1 MIDQAGA
8 IAFRRRGRTFDVLLV
23 TAKRDRMAWIFP
35 KGHIEPGEAAEAA
48 ALRETREEA
57 GVVGVAV
64 GPAGAP
70 LEFRSKSEDVR
81 VQYFLVEATGE
92 TTPEDDRGVRWVPQ
106 ADAAAAVTHANARA
120 LLESV
125 LPDIERHLAASR

>member
-1 MIDQAGA
+1 MIEQAGA
-8 IAFRRRGRTFDVLLV
+8 IAFRRRGRSFDVLLV

-35 KGHIEPGEAAEAA
+35 KGHIEAGETPEAA

-57 GVVGVAV
+57 GVVGTAI
-64 GPAGAP
+64 GAAGAP
-70 LEFRSKSEDVR
+70 LEFTSKSEDVR

-106 ADAAAAVTHANARA
+106 AEVLAAVTHPNARV
-120 LLESV
+120 LLEAV
-125 LPDIERHLAASR
+125 LPEIQRHLASGG

>member
-8 IAFRRRGRTFDVLLV
+8 IAFRRHGRGFDVLLV

-35 KGHIEPGEAAEAA
+35 KGHIEDGETPEAA

-57 GVVGVAV
+57 GVVGTAI
-64 GPAGAP
+64 GLAGAP
-70 LEFRSKSEDVR
+70 LEFTSKSEEVR

-92 TTPEDDRGVRWVPQ
+92 TTPEDDRGVRWVPR
-106 ADAAAAVTHANARA
+106 AEAAAALTHPNARA

-125 LPDIERHLAASR
+125 LPDIERHLATER